1 MNDFTQFVDLAGE
14 RLGGRVI
21 AANDEFFAPKE
32 NLLKQAKPIFVEG
45 KFTDRGH
52 WMDGWET
59 RRRRTPGCDWCI
71 IRLGLPGVLRG
82 VVVDTSF
89 FTGNYPA
96 RFSLEGCELR
106 SAAPDK
112 DELKRLHAAT
122 AKWTELLP
130 ESDLNGDSQNPVAIA
145 NSGRFTHVRLKIYPD
160 GGVARLRL
168 YGEVVPDAAQI
179 AKEEFD
185 LAAVAAGGRP
195 VASSDQF
202 YSEPLNLLMP
212 GRAKVMSDGWETRR
226 RRGPGHDWVII
237 KLGMAGTIHRL
248 EIDTAHFKG
257 NFPDS
262 CSVEAC
268 HAEGSKAEISRL
280 TAAAAGAGWR
290 QLLSRTPLKAN
301 HRHVFQKQLHE
312 AGEATHVRLNIFP
325 DGGVSRFRVY
335 GSASQAADRRSGID
349 RFNQMPRAQA
359 AKAMA
364 DCCGS
369 KKWVEQVLAR
379 RPFGDAAGLY
389 DASDDAWQALK
400 RKDWLAAFRAHPAI
414 GAKKAA
420 AKQTE
425 TARRWSA
432 GEQSV
437 AQKASADTLAV
448 LAAANQ
454 AYQATFGHVFLICAT
469 GKTSDEI
476 LKSLQERLSNDPEVE
491 LRVAADEQK
500 KITRLR
506 LEKLLAP

>member
-1 MNDFTQFVDLAGE
+1 MNDFTQFVDLAAE

-21 AANDEFFAPKE
+21 AANDEFFGPKE
-32 NLLKQAKPIFVEG
+32 SLVKQSKPIFVEG

-82 VVVDTSF
+82 AVVDTSF

-106 SAAPDK
+106 GASRDK
-112 DELKRLHAAT
+112 DEVKKLQAAT

-130 ESDLNGDSQNPVAIA
+130 ETDLKGDSQNPFAIA
-145 NSGRFTHVRLKIYPD
+145 NSGCCTHIRMKIYPD

-168 YGEVVPDAAQI
+168 YGEVVPDAGRVT
-179 AKEEFD
+179 KGEFD
-185 LAAVAAGGRP
+185 LAAVANGGRP
-195 VASSDQF
+195 VSSSDQF

-226 RRGPGHDWVII
+226 RRGPGHDWVIV
-237 KLGMAGTIHRL
+237 KLGMAGTIHRM

-262 CSVEAC
+262 CSVETC
-268 HAEGSKAEISRL
+268 HAEGGKAEIARL
-280 TAAAAGAGWR
+280 ASAAGWR
-290 QLLSRTPLKAN
+290 QLLSRTPLRAN
-301 HRHVFQKQLHE
+301 HRHIFQKQLHD
-312 AGEATHVRLNIFP
+312 AGPATHVRLNIFP
-325 DGGVSRFRVY
+325 DGGVSRFRVF
-335 GSASQAADRRSGID
+335 GRAVHAADRLTGIE
-349 RFNQMPRAQA
+349 RLNQMPRAQA
-359 AKAMA
+359 AQALF

-379 RPFGDAAGLY
+379 RPFADAAGLY
-389 DASDDAWQALK
+389 VASDDAWEALK

-432 GEQSV
+432 TEQSA
-437 AQKASADTLAV
+437 AQKASPDTLAV

-454 AYQATFGHVFLICAT
+454 AYQAAFGHVFLICAA
-469 GKTSDEI
+469 GKSSDEI
-476 LKSLQERLSNDPEVE
+476 LKSLQERLSNDSEVE
-491 LRVAADEQK
+491 LRIAADEQK

-506 LEKLLAP
+506 LEKLLAQ

>member
-1 MNDFTQFVDLAGE
+1 MNDFTQFVDLAAQ
-14 RLGGRVI
+14 RVGGRVI
-21 AANDEFFAPKE
+21 AANDEFFGPKE
-32 NLLKQAKPIFVEG
+32 SLVKQFKPIFVE

-71 IRLGLPGVLRG
+71 IRLGLPGILRG

-89 FTGNYPA
+89 FTGNFPA
-96 RFSLEGCELR
+96 RFSLEGCEVR
-106 SAAPDK
+106 GAAANK
-112 DELKRLHAAT
+112 DEVKRLQGAT
-122 AKWTELLP
+122 AKWMELLP
-130 ESDLNGDSQNPVAIA
+130 ETELKGDSQNPFPIA
-145 NSGRFTHVRLKIYPD
+145 HSGRFTHIRLKIYPD

-168 YGEVVPDAAQI
+168 YGEVVPDAARI
-179 AKEEFD
+179 AKGEFD
-185 LAAVAAGGRP
+185 LAAVENGGRP

-212 GRAKVMSDGWETRR
+212 GRSKVMSDGWETRR
-226 RRGPGHDWVII
+226 RRGPGHDWVIV

-248 EIDTAHFKG
+248 EIDTAQFKG

-262 CSVEAC
+262 CSVEASF
-268 HAEGSKAEISRL
+268 AEGSKAEIARL
-280 TAAAAGAGWR
+280 ASASAAGWQ
-290 QLLSRTPLKAN
+290 QLLSRTPLKPN
-301 HRHVFQKQLHE
+301 HRHIFQKQLHD

-325 DGGVSRFRVY
+325 DGGVSRFRVF
-335 GSASQAADRRSGID
+335 GHAAQAADRLTGIE
-349 RFNQMPRAQA
+349 RLNQMGRVQA
-359 AKAMA
+359 AKTLQ

-369 KKWVEQVLAR
+369 KKWVEQVVAR
-379 RPFGDAAGLY
+379 RPFADAAGLY
-389 DASDDAWQALK
+389 DASDDAWEAFK

-414 GAKKAA
+414 GTTKAA

-437 AQKASADTLAV
+437 AQIASPDTLAV
-448 LAAANQ
+448 LTAANQ
-454 AYQATFGHVFLICAT
+454 AYQATFGHVFLICAA

-476 LKSLQERLSNDPEVE
+476 LKSLQERLANGPEVE
-491 LRVAADEQK
+491 LHIAADEQK

-506 LEKLLAP
+506 LEKLLAQ